1 MAKSFKNLLDRLP
14 PERLENIENRAQGML
29 LEMALQ
35 EVRQSRHLTQQQL
48 ASNLKLNQAAL
59 SKMENQ
65 SDIHVSTLRKIVT
78 AMGGHLKLVA
88 QFPDEEIVINQ
99 FDSDK

>member
-14 PERLENIENRAQGML
+14 PDRLENIENRSQGML

-35 EVRQSRHLTQQQL
+35 EIRQKRQLTQQQL
-48 ASNLKLNQAAL
+48 ASDLDLNQAAI

-78 AMGGHLKLVA
+78 AMGGHLKLVV

-99 FDSDK
+99 FYSSK

>member
-1 MAKSFKNLLDRLP
+1 MAKSFKNLVNQLP
-14 PERLENIENRAQGML
+14 VERLENIENRAQGML

-35 EVRQSRHLTQQQL
+35 EIRQNRHLTQQQI
-48 ASNLKLNQAAL
+48 AGNLKLNQAAL

-99 FDSDK
+99 FDFDR

>member
-1 MAKSFKNLLDRLP
+1 
-14 PERLENIENRAQGML
+14 
-29 LEMALQ
+29 MALQ
-35 EVRQSRHLTQQQL
+35 EIRQNRQLTQQQL
-48 ASNLKLNQAAL
+48 ASNLHLNQAAL

-78 AMGGHLKLVA
+78 AMGGHLKIVA

>member
-1 MAKSFKNLLDRLP
+1 MAKSFKSLVGQLP
-14 PERLENIENRAQGML
+14 VDRLENIENRAQGML

-35 EVRQSRHLTQQQL
+35 EIRQNRHLTQQQM

>member
-1 MAKSFKNLLDRLP
+1 MAKSFKDLVNQLP
-14 PERLENIENRAQGML
+14 VERLENIENRAQGML

-35 EVRQSRHLTQQQL
+35 EIRQNRHLTQQQM
-48 ASNLKLNQAAL
+48 ASDLKLNQAAL

-65 SDIHVSTLRKIVT
+65 SDIHVSTVRKIVT

>member
-14 PERLENIENRAQGML
+14 PERLENIENRTQGML

-35 EVRQSRHLTQQQL
+35 EIRQNRHLTQQQL

>member
-1 MAKSFKNLLDRLP
+1 MAKSFKDLLDRLP
-14 PERLENIENRAQGML
+14 PDRLENIENRSQGML

-35 EVRQSRHLTQQQL
+35 EIRQNRQLTQQQL
-48 ASNLKLNQAAL
+48 ATDLNLNQAAL

-99 FDSDK
+99 FNSGK

>member
-1 MAKSFKNLLDRLP
+1 MAKSFKNLVNQLP
-14 PERLENIENRAQGML
+14 IERLENIENRAQGML

-35 EVRQSRHLTQQQL
+35 EIRQNRHLTQQQI

>member
-1 MAKSFKNLLDRLP
+1 MAKSFKDLVNQLP
-14 PERLENIENRAQGML
+14 VERLENIENRAQGML

-35 EVRQSRHLTQQQL
+35 EIRQNRHLTQQQM
-48 ASNLKLNQAAL
+48 ASDLKLNQAAL